1 MRIFIINPTPLSSV
15 FMNKISFFCLL
26 IFCNASLTFDQP
38 TANEQQTVRTKKI
51 TDHFFA
57 TCRIEKKSSTKAG
70 IIFIKDTIN
79 KNSPQISLLVKNRKL
94 ILRTGDGKDGDM
106 PSVILSNQDF
116 PVTLRLEK
124 TGTDITAYY
133 APYGQLMQVI
143 QEVSRPQMQIN
154 YAMIRGDQVTNIRY
168 TQPAADQED
177 NVDESRIVSRLEVLD
192 IEMGLREI
200 VYEEQRHFE
209 APNWSPDGNFFI
221 INSEG
226 LLYRLPIDS
235 NRLVQIN
242 TDFADQINNDHGIS
256 PDGTRLVISHA
267 SEEITPGS
275 SIISTL
281 PIEGGKLTQ
290 ITPNSPSYWHGWSPD
305 GQTLAYT
312 ARREENFDIYSIL
325 ADGSTSENRLTIAE
339 GLDDG
344 PDYSPDGQ
352 YIYFNSERSGSMEIW
367 RMRSDGNE
375 QEQITNDK
383 YNNWFPH
390 PSPDG
395 KWIIFLSY
403 GPEVSPGDHPANKK
417 VMLRILP
424 TDGKGAPKV
433 IAYLYGGQGTINV
446 PSWSPDSKKVA
457 FVSYTY
463 E

>member
-1 MRIFIINPTPLSSV
+1 MYIFIIYPVHYLQY
-15 FMNKISFFCLL
+15 FMNKIRFIFLL
-26 IFCNASLTFDQP
+26 ILCTSSIALAQP
-38 TANEQQTVRTKKI
+38 PDTSYQPMKMTA
-51 TDHFFA
+51 DHFFI
-57 TCRIEKKSSTKAG
+57 TCRVEKKSSAEAG
-70 IIFIKDTIN
+70 IIFMEN
-79 KNSPQISLLVKNRKL
+79 ANPHISLLVKNRKL
-94 ILRTGDGKDGDM
+94 TLQTRDRNSQDA
-106 PSVILSNQDF
+106 PSVTLSNQDF
-116 PVTLRLEK
+116 PVTIRLERR
-124 TGTDITAYY
+124 GTNITAYY
-133 APYGQLMQVI
+133 APYGQPMQVI
-143 QEVSRPQMQIN
+143 REVSRPQMQVNDVKISGK
-154 YAMIRGDQVTNIRY
+154 YVTNIRF
-168 TQPAADQED
+168 TQPASDPED
-177 NVDESRIVSRLEVLD
+177 GVDKNKVVSRLEVLD
-192 IEMGLREI
+192 IETGLREV

-209 APNWSPDGNFFI
+209 APNWSPDGNFFV
-221 INSEG
+221 INSKG

-235 NRLVQIN
+235 NRLIQID

-267 SEEITPGS
+267 SEELTPSS

-312 ARREENFDIYSIL
+312 ARREENFDIYTIL

-344 PDYSPDGQ
+344 PDYTPDGQ

-367 RMRSDGNE
+367 RMKNDGNE
-375 QEQITNDK
+375 QEQITDDR

-403 GPEVSPGDHPANKK
+403 EPEIPPGSHPANKK

-424 TDGKGAPKV
+424 ADGKGTPKV
-433 IAYLYGGQGTINV
+433 LAYLFGGQGTINV